1 MNMTK
6 RAKPDHPILDVIASR
21 WSPYGYDDRSV
32 SAEDLRSVFEAARW
46 APSSFNEQPW
56 RYIVVTRDDMEEFER
71 LLSCLTEANQ
81 AWAKAAPVLALGVV
95 KLEFTHN
102 GTTNRVAI
110 HDLGQASASLTVEAV
125 SRGLSVHQ
133 MAGILPDRAREIYGV
148 PDGFEVVTALAI
160 GYAADPDSLPERL
173 KKRDTTPRRRKP
185 LEDIVFGG
193 KWDEPSRLTG

>member
-6 RAKPDHPILDVIASR
+6 RAKPDHPILDVIAER
-21 WSPYGYDDRSV
+21 WSPYGYDDSPV
-32 SAEDLRSVFEAARW
+32 SAEDLRSMFEAARW

-56 RYIVVTRDDMEEFER
+56 RYIVATRDDKEEFER
-71 LLSCLTEANQ
+71 LLSCLTEGNQ
-81 AWAKAAPVLALGVV
+81 VWAKAAPVLALGVV

-102 GTTNRVAI
+102 GATNRVAI
-110 HDLGQASASLTVEAV
+110 HDLGQASASLTMEAT

-173 KKRDTTPRRRKP
+173 KKRDITPRRRKP

-193 KWDEPSRLTG
+193 KWDEPSKLTA